1 MYKLVDWIYPPGE
14 VHLPARRSHGSSG
27 QQALN
32 QKVSLE
38 AAATTESALFI
49 YPCTP
54 EFWLIGVMKYW
65 KQILTGEIKGIQ
77 DVGWLLSICIKQ
89 PIKLFLPVALGIAL

>member
-1 MYKLVDWIYPPGE
+1 MFKLVAWIYRSGA
-14 VHLPARRSHGSSG
+14 VHFPTRHSHGSSG

-38 AAATTESALFI
+38 AAAPTESALFFHPRI
-49 YPCTP
+49 P

-65 KQILTGEIKGIQ
+65 KQIRSGIQ
-77 DVGWLLSICIKQ
+77 DVGWPS
-89 PIKLFLPVALGIAL
+89 PFA